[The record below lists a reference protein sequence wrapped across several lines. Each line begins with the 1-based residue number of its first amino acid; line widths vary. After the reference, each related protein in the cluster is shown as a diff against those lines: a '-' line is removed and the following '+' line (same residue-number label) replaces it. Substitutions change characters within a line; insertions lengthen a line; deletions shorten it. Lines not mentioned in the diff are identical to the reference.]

1 MELVL
6 GLVFGTI
13 GFGFLMYGRKQHA
26 MVPVVCGLLL
36 MIVPYFI
43 SDALLLLG
51 VCAALSVVPFVV
63 SG

>member
-43 SDALLLLG
+43 SDARLLFG
-51 VCAALSVVPFVV
+51 ACAVLVAVPFFVRE
-63 SG
+63 